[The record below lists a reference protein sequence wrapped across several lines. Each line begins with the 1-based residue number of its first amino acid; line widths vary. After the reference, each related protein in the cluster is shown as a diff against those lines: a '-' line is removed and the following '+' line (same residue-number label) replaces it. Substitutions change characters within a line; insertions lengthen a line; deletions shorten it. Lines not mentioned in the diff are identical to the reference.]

1 MAYFGDPVR
10 EEYKYQIWLHLAVFI
25 FGTTGILGKLIS
37 LGSYALV
44 WYRLL
49 IAICALLLI
58 FGIAKRS
65 LAIDRRTALALMG
78 VGLILGV
85 HWLTFFEA
93 IKRSNVSVSLV
104 CFSSVALFTSF
115 IEPILYRRRIFW
127 SEPLIGLGIVLG
139 FYFVFRFEFE
149 FAAGMLL
156 SGISAALAAWFTVLN
171 GLLVRR
177 LDPRVMTFYELLG
190 AFCLA
195 SLCLGVL
202 SQVEPQTVL
211 PKPLDLL
218 WLVILGVV
226 CTAFSFML
234 SIQLIRRITPYSFVM
249 VINLEPIY
257 AILLALAIWPESET
271 MSLEFYYGAAFVV
284 AMIFLNSYLK
294 GKRGF
299 MGKQSVDSIR

>member
-1 MAYFGDPVR
+1 VR
-10 EEYKYQIWLHLAVFI
+10 DDYKYQIWLHVAVFI

-49 IAICALLLI
+49 IALV
-58 FGIAKRS
+58 
-65 LAIDRRTALALMG
+65 ALALVFGVAKRRLAVDSRSALILLG
-78 VGLILGV
+78 VGLLLGV

-115 IEPILYRRRIFW
+115 IEPILFRRRILW
-127 SEPLIGLGIVLG
+127 SEPVIGLGIVLG
-139 FYFVFRFEFE
+139 LYFVFHFEFE
-149 FAAGMLL
+149 FAAGMIL
-156 SGISAALAAWFTVLN
+156 SGISAALAALFTVLN
-171 GLLVRR
+171 GLLVRK
-177 LDPRVMTFYELLG
+177 LDPKVMTVYELLG
-190 AFCLA
+190 AFFLV

-202 SQVEPQTVL
+202 SLFDSQYMIPSL
-211 PKPLDLL
+211 PDLL
-218 WLVILGVV
+218 WLSILGVV

-249 VINLEPIY
+249 AINLEPIY
-257 AILLALAIWPESET
+257 AILLALAIWPETET
-271 MSLEFYYGAAFVV
+271 MSSEFYYGAAFIV

-294 GKRGF
+294 GERGF
-299 MGKQSVDSIR
+299 AGKQSVDSIR

>member
-1 MAYFGDPVR
+1 MR
-10 EEYKYQIWLHLAVFI
+10 EKYKYQIWLHVAVFI

-49 IAICALLLI
+49 IALGVLALI
-58 FGIAKRS
+58 FAVARRS
-65 LAIDRRTALALMG
+65 LAVDRRSLLKLLG
-78 VGLILGV
+78 VGLILGA

-93 IKRSNVSVSLV
+93 IKQSNVSVSLV

-115 IEPILYRRRIFW
+115 IEPILYRRRIYW
-127 SEPLIGLGIVLG
+127 SEPLIGLGIVVGL
-139 FYFVFRFEFE
+139 YFAFHFEFE
-149 FAAGMLL
+149 FGGGMLL

-202 SQVEPQTVL
+202 SQVEPQTAL
-211 PKPLDLL
+211 PTLLDLL
-218 WLVILGVV
+218 WLAILGVV
-226 CTAFSFML
+226 CTAFSFMQ

-249 VINLEPIY
+249 AINLEPIY
-257 AILLALAIWPESET
+257 AILLALAIWPESEM
-271 MSLEFYYGAAFVV
+271 MSSEFYYGAAFIV

-294 GKRGF
+294 GKRGYA
-299 MGKQSVDSIR
+299 GKQSVDSIR

>member
-1 MAYFGDPVR
+1 MR

-49 IAICALLLI
+49 IALFALLLI

-78 VGLILGV
+78 VGLILGA

-218 WLVILGVV
+218 WLAILGVV

-249 VINLEPIY
+249 AINLEPIY

-271 MSLEFYYGAAFVV
+271 MSLEFYYGAAFIV

-294 GKRGF
+294 GKRGN